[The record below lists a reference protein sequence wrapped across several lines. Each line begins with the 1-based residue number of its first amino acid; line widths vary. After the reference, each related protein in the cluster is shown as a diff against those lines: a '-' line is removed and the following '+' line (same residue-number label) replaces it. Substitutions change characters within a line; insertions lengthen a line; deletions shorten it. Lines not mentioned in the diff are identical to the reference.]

1 MSLAIYARVS
11 TQRQAQA
18 QTIEQ
23 QLERLRAH
31 IRSQGWDLAPEHVF
45 RDDGYSG
52 ASLNRPGLDRLRDA
66 VRAGEVDRAL
76 ITDPDRLA
84 RNYVHQM
91 VLLEELERRGCQ
103 VLFLDR
109 PMSQDPHDQLVLQI
123 RGAVAEYERTLIAER
138 MRRGRQMKLR
148 AGSLLPWTRP
158 PYGYRVNPDHPR
170 DPAGVRVD
178 PAEAAVIQDL
188 FARYD
193 EPSASLFALAL
204 HVQALGVLTPRGRRR
219 WNPAT
224 IRGLLSNPA
233 YAGQVYAGRTR
244 ARAPQIRR
252 SATHP
257 IGRPSSSATTLPP
270 EEWMPVATVP
280 ALITPE
286 QFARAQ
292 AKLAQN
298 RSFARRNNHAHDY
311 LLRALVSCGV
321 CQSSCLGR
329 RSPPGYAYYLC
340 RAKGHP
346 LRTCRD
352 ERCSS
357 RYIPADALDEL
368 VWADLCELLAHP
380 ERIAYALERARGGH
394 WLPQELHAR
403 REQLRRGQVHLEGQI
418 ERLTQAYLSA
428 AIALPEYQR
437 RRQELDGKIRALA
450 TQAQQLDA
458 QVDHHA
464 ELAGLTTSITA
475 FCQRVRTGLTHAT
488 FAQKRTLVELL
499 IDRVVVTHDEVE
511 IRYVIPTS
519 PAGEHTRFCHLR
531 KDYLDEV
538 SCLVA
543 MPVGL
548 ALGRAVAPRRD
559 DRLSTRG
566 FNGFDQGVAV
576 VSLVGDDS
584 PGRNGRHQ
592 RGALRYVGLLSAG
605 QDQTQRIA
613 QRVDTGVDLGGQ
625 PAPRAADRLIAT
637 VFFRAPAECWWARTM
652 VESMKSSSRSA
663 SPRSAS
669 AIRFHTP
676 YASQRAKRTYTECQL
691 PNSAGKSRQGLPTRA
706 VYSTAST
713 NSRLSAARPPL
724 SVGFPGSR
732 CSIRSHC
739 PSLNI
744 RRPIAH
750 IQIPR
755 CEHVLATVNT
765 P

>member
-1 MSLAIYARVS
+1 MSLAIYVRVS

-23 QLERLRAH
+23 QLERLRAY
-31 IRSQGWDLAPEHVF
+31 IRSQGWEPTLEHIF

-66 VRAGEVDRAL
+66 VRAAEVDRVL

-91 VLLEELERRGCQ
+91 VLLEELEREGCQ

-109 PMSQDPHDQLVLQI
+109 PMSQDPHDHLLLQI

-158 PYGYRVNPDHPR
+158 PYGYRVDPDHPR
-170 DPAGVRVD
+170 DPAGVRLE

-204 HVQALGVLTPRGRRR
+204 HVQTLGVLTPRGRSR

-224 IRGLLSNPA
+224 IRGLLTNPA
-233 YAGQVYAGRTR
+233 YTGQVYAGRTR

-257 IGRPSSSATTLPP
+257 IGRPSSSATTVPP

-357 RYIPADALDEL
+357 RYIPVDALDAL

-394 WLPQELHAR
+394 WLPQDLQAR

-418 ERLTQAYLSA
+418 ERLTQAYLA
-428 AIALPEYQR
+428 AVIALPEYQR
-437 RRQELDGKIRALA
+437 RRQELDGKIQALA

-488 FAQKRTLVELL
+488 FKQKRTLVELL
-499 IDRVVVTHDEVE
+499 IDQVVVTNDEVE

-531 KDYLDEV
+531 KDYFHLP
-538 SCLVA
+538 A
-543 MPVGL
+543 VGVGIEGL
-548 ALGRAVAPRRD
+548 RLGRPKAGDEQKPAV
-559 DRLSTRG
+559 L
-566 FNGFDQGVAV
+566 
-576 VSLVGDDS
+576 
-584 PGRNGRHQ
+584 
-592 RGALRYVGLLSAG
+592 
-605 QDQTQRIA
+605 QTQRGQVNEA
-613 QRVDTGVDLGGQ
+613 APNGPPPWQRVAFAGLERTEQHVEAHRPVPGVGDEGVALEPLVEGDAVPLQ
-625 PAPRAADRLIAT
+625 PAEPVLADELA
-637 VFFRAPAECWWARTM
+637 VGQQSGDPAGPE
-652 VESMKSSSRSA
+652 
-663 SPRSAS
+663 
-669 AIRFHTP
+669 
-676 YASQRAKRTYTECQL
+676 
-691 PNSAGKSRQGLPTRA
+691 SRQEALHQRDAFSGIGVAGLAQHRPEHGQGDA
-706 VYSTAST
+706 PVGEAEHQKVEV
-713 NSRLSAARPPL
+713 RLAEPPM
-724 SVGFPGSR
+724 G
-732 CSIRSHC
+732 
-739 PSLNI
+739 
-744 RRPIAH
+744 
-750 IQIPR
+750 
-755 CEHVLATVNT
+755 TV
-765 P
+765 